1 MLVNG
6 YTVYDRHNRPSV
18 LQPVG
23 LRAFFINNGQF
34 QDPYEISSVTV
45 FKLADNT
52 SPSTL
57 LTSANLLDPAIA
69 SGAVKMGFTN
79 SAQLVTNVAFNTS
92 NYTPGT
98 TASGIYKMSTG
109 EYIVVLNGQVALSG
123 KYEGTTI
130 PNQAS
135 TVGDYIDIWTVRWV
149 QNSDW
154 EIFVNDF
161 RLYRDTIFT
170 ATEPLLITTTNKL
183 ANKHVKLGS
192 KVDLKVATEINIANK
207 NITKSIKNTF
217 EDAAITSAQVQIV
230 KLNDDYTLP
239 ARVTVSSFANTSASV
254 DVTSDNTL
262 VFNWDTNDLYTLPAV
277 TAGTF
282 GPLTGTYCVQV
293 KYGILNQT
301 IISDLMYLI
310 LD

>member
-45 FKLADNT
+45 FALSDNT
-52 SPSTL
+52 SPSTV
-57 LTSANLLDPAIA
+57 LTSANLLNPSVA
-69 SGAVKMGFTN
+69 SAVVKMGFAN
-79 SAQLVTNVAFNTS
+79 SAQLISNVAFNAS
-92 NYTPGT
+92 NYTPGA
-98 TASGIYKMSTG
+98 TASGIYKLSVG
-109 EYIVVLNGQVALSG
+109 EYIAVLNGQVALSG
-123 KYEGTTI
+123 AYEGTKI
-130 PNQAS
+130 PNRAS
-135 TVGDYIDIWTVRWV
+135 GVGDYIDIWTVRWV

-170 ATEPLLITTTNKL
+170 ATEPLLVTTTNKL
-183 ANKHVKLGS
+183 SNKHIKLGS
-192 KVDLKVATEINIANK
+192 KVDLKIATEVNIANK
-207 NITKSIKNTF
+207 NITRSIKNTF

-254 DVTSDNTL
+254 DVTSDNTI

-301 IISDLMYLI
+301 IVSDLMYVI
-310 LD
+310 VD

>member
-45 FKLADNT
+45 FKLSDNT

-57 LTSANLLDPAIA
+57 LTSANLLNPSIA
-69 SGAVKMGFTN
+69 SAVVKMGFAN
-79 SAQLVTNVAFNTS
+79 SAQLVTNIAFNAS
-92 NYTPGT
+92 NYTPGA
-98 TASGIYKMSTG
+98 TASGIYKLATG
-109 EYIVVLNGQVALSG
+109 EYITVLNGQVALSG
-123 KYEGTTI
+123 KYESTTI
-130 PNQAS
+130 ANQAS
-135 TVGDYIDIWTVRWV
+135 AVGDYIDIWTVRWV

-170 ATEPLLITTTNKL
+170 ATEPLLVTTTNKL
-183 ANKHVKLGS
+183 SNKHIKLGS
-192 KVDLKVATEINIANK
+192 KVDLKVATEVNIANK
-207 NITKSIKNTF
+207 NITRTIKNSF
-217 EDAAITSAQVQIV
+217 EDAAITSAQLQIV

-239 ARVTVSSFANTSASV
+239 ARVTVSAFADTSAAI
-254 DVTSDNTL
+254 DVTSDNTI
-262 VFNWDTNDLYTLPAV
+262 VYNWDTNNLYTLPAV
-277 TAGTF
+277 TNGTF
-282 GPLTGTYCVQV
+282 GPLTGTYSVQV

-301 IISDLMYLI
+301 IVSDLMYVI
-310 LD
+310 ID